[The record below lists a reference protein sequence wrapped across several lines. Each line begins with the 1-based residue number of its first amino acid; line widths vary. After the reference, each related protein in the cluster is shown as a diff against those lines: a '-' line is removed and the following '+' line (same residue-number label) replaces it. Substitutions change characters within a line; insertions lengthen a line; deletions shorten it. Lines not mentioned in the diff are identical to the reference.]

1 MSRAVYEQ
9 FRVQV
14 KQEILQKLDC
24 GLDFSD
30 GQVRRLID
38 ERLCRSD
45 CIGRLDVAERRKLG
59 RELFAAIRGFDVLQE
74 LLEDKRIT
82 EIMVNGPDR
91 IFIEKDGRL
100 TQWQGR
106 FESPARLLDVIQ
118 QIAAGCN
125 RVVNEASPILDARLS
140 DGSRVNVVLSP
151 VALNGPAMTIRRFPE
166 EGMTLDRLVALG
178 SITEECKS
186 FLELLVKCRYNIFI
200 SGGTGSGKTT
210 FLNALSQAIP
220 PEERIVT
227 IEDSAELQLKYAQN
241 LVSLETRNAN
251 MEGCKTIS
259 VRDLIRSS
267 LRMRP
272 DRIIVG
278 EVRGAEIC
286 ELLTAYNSGH
296 AGSMST
302 GHGNTARDMLLRME
316 TMLLMGM
323 DIPLSAIRRQI
334 ASGIDI
340 LVHLG
345 RMRDKTRKVLEIAE
359 ITGFSEGEITTR
371 TLYAL
376 KRTKTVRGK
385 RSAANWKR
393 KENFVMWKSWKRRAL
408 AENKTDYSKYR
419 FSWQEYLL
427 CFFKAFFATGAFTGM
442 FYRSWLGMLAFPAV
456 WKVLYGRDK
465 KNRIQKRKERLS
477 LQFKDTILM
486 VTAGIQAG
494 SSIENAFLD
503 VEREIGV
510 LYGQNSEMGQELALI
525 RKGLTNRVALEQ
537 MLLDFGRRSGIEE
550 IRDFTEVFATARHLG
565 GNLKEMIQ
573 RTADLTGQRMETQ
586 RDIATMLASRKYEQK
601 VMMLIPFLLY
611 GYMQVSSKGFFD
623 GLYHNPAGIAIMTV
637 CLGLYLASCVLAEKI
652 MDIRA

>member
-251 MEGCKTIS
+251 MEGCRTIS

-302 GHGNTARDMLLRME
+302 GHGNTARDMMLRME

-371 TLYAL
+371 TLYAFE
-376 KRTKTVRGK
+376 RTKTVRGK

-393 KENFVMWKSWKRRAL
+393 KENFIMWKSWKRRAL

>member
-251 MEGCKTIS
+251 MEGCRTIS

-345 RMRDKTRKVLEIAE
+345 RMRDKTRKVLEILE
-359 ITGFSEGEITTR
+359 ITGYEEGRIQMH
-371 TLYAL
+371 TLPL

-393 KENFVMWKSWKRRAL
+393 KENFIMWKSWKRRAL

>member
-1 MSRAVYEQ
+1 M
-9 FRVQV
+9 
-14 KQEILQKLDC
+14 
-24 GLDFSD
+24 G
-30 GQVRRLID
+30 GH
-38 ERLCRSD
+38 
-45 CIGRLDVAERRKLG
+45 
-59 RELFAAIRGFDVLQE
+59 
-74 LLEDKRIT
+74 
-82 EIMVNGPDR
+82 
-91 IFIEKDGRL
+91 
-100 TQWQGR
+100 
-106 FESPARLLDVIQ
+106 
-118 QIAAGCN
+118 
-125 RVVNEASPILDARLS
+125 
-140 DGSRVNVVLSP
+140 
-151 VALNGPAMTIRRFPE
+151 
-166 EGMTLDRLVALG
+166 
-178 SITEECKS
+178 SIVC
-186 FLELLVKCRYNIFI
+186 L
-200 SGGTGSGKTT
+200 
-210 FLNALSQAIP
+210 
-220 PEERIVT
+220 
-227 IEDSAELQLKYAQN
+227 
-241 LVSLETRNAN
+241 
-251 MEGCKTIS
+251 
-259 VRDLIRSS
+259 
-267 LRMRP
+267 
-272 DRIIVG
+272 
-278 EVRGAEIC
+278 
-286 ELLTAYNSGH
+286 
-296 AGSMST
+296 
-302 GHGNTARDMLLRME
+302 
-316 TMLLMGM
+316 
-323 DIPLSAIRRQI
+323 RRQI

-371 TLYAL
+371 TLYAFEEDENSTRE
-376 KRTKTVRGK
+376 KVSGK
-385 RSAANWKR
+385 LEKKGELYHVEKLEAQ
-393 KENFVMWKSWKRRAL
+393 AL

-586 RDIATMLASRKYEQK
+586 RDI
-601 VMMLIPFLLY
+601 
-611 GYMQVSSKGFFD
+611 GD
-623 GLYHNPAGIAIMTV
+623 DAGI
-637 CLGLYLASCVLAEKI
+637 EKI
-652 MDIRA
+652 